1 MSQVLTLRVGGYAP
15 IGSVHSDALD
25 VFRNGVVEGTDG
37 AVAVEVTWNI
47 MDSGR
52 PNTDLF
58 EMVESGELF
67 MCYFSTSYLG
77 HRVPEL
83 DILETPY
90 LFTDL
95 EQAHRALDGALGAV
109 LIDATRQRTG
119 FELLGFWDNGFR
131 HFTNR
136 LRPVRQPADT
146 RGMRVRLQPN
156 PIHEELIRSWGA
168 EPVAVELSRGIEL
181 IASLKVD
188 AQENPLANTVAYGVE
203 RVHPF
208 ITMTAHLYG
217 TRGLFA
223 NRAVVEGLPTDV
235 EGVVR
240 SSVGAAIAH
249 QRTAA
254 EAKEQS
260 LRGELEQ
267 AGLVFEDLTDEE
279 TALFVQ
285 TSSPAIEL
293 ARHKLGE
300 ELFAVAVG

>member
-109 LIDATRQRTG
+109 LIDATAAAHRVRVARFLGQRVPT
-119 FELLGFWDNGFR
+119 L
-131 HFTNR
+131 H
-136 LRPVRQPADT
+136 QPAAACAPT
-146 RGMRVRLQPN
+146 R
-156 PIHEELIRSWGA
+156 
-168 EPVAVELSRGIEL
+168 
-181 IASLKVD
+181 
-188 AQENPLANTVAYGVE
+188 
-203 RVHPF
+203 
-208 ITMTAHLYG
+208 
-217 TRGLFA
+217 
-223 NRAVVEGLPTDV
+223 
-235 EGVVR
+235 
-240 SSVGAAIAH
+240 
-249 QRTAA
+249 
-254 EAKEQS
+254 
-260 LRGELEQ
+260 
-267 AGLVFEDLTDEE
+267 
-279 TALFVQ
+279 
-285 TSSPAIEL
+285 
-293 ARHKLGE
+293 
-300 ELFAVAVG
+300 